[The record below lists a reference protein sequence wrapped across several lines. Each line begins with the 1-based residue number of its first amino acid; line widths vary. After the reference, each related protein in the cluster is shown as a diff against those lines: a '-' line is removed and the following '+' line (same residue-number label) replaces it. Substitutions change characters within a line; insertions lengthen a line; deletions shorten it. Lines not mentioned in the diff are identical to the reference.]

1 MFIYRIEDDSKI
13 GPYNSENRRSRDI
26 ISMHGNHKQPTPYAD
41 KFEKDYQ
48 YYNSVCAFKSKK
60 QLLSWFTKKQLQGL
74 FECGF
79 YLLVTM
85 VDRKEV
91 IAGKRQILINRKHL
105 SSRRQKGIKIRSV
118 QEL

>member
-1 MFIYRIEDDSKI
+1 MFIYRIEDSSKI
-13 GPYNSENRRSRDI
+13 GPYNSENSRTRDI
-26 ISMHGNHKQPTPYAD
+26 ISMCSSHKQPLPCND
-41 KFEKDYQ
+41 KFEKNYQ

-60 QLLSWFTKKQLQGL
+60 QLLSWFSKKQLQGL

-91 IAGKRQILINRKHL
+91 VAGKRQILINRKHL
-105 SSRRQKGIKIRSV
+105 STRREKGIKIRSV
-118 QEL
+118 KEL